1 MNKVAFSHR
10 WVDVGGLSTRVVEA
24 GEGDSTV
31 LFLHGIGGHIETFC
45 LNIAA
50 HAKAGHRVLAIDML
64 GHGYTAKPDG
74 DYEIER
80 YVDHVLEFLEVMG
93 VKSATFAGT
102 SLGGWISARIAAR
115 HPEKVDRLSLI
126 ASAGLTAHPSVMH
139 NLKTLTE
146 RASLVSGREG
156 VRIRLDFVLKHPES
170 LTEELIDIRHDI
182 YSAEDYKRSVKNIMC
197 LQDMEIRQRNLLTQ
211 AELAKVEAPT
221 LVVWT
226 HDDPT
231 ATLEDGKNYANGI
244 RDSRFV
250 VFHESSHMPQ
260 LEEPDRFNTLHLAF
274 IADPASVQSST
285 EDQASSNTSQAESV

>member
-64 GHGYTAKPDG
+64 GHGYTTKPDG

-146 RASLVSGREG
+146 RASLVSGR
-156 VRIRLDFVLKHPES
+156 
-170 LTEELIDIRHDI
+170 
-182 YSAEDYKRSVKNIMC
+182 
-197 LQDMEIRQRNLLTQ
+197 MEIRQRNLLTQ

-226 HDDPT
+226 HNDPT

-260 LEEPDRFNTLHLAF
+260 LEEPDRFNALHLAF